1 MVIFTDNAIA
11 NLHSD
16 KIDQNKK
23 PKSLDSDATQNVSA
37 YGVAEK
43 SESAYGI
50 TVSRKVGKAV
60 LRNKLKRWVRNSAKL
75 NTWPKQLTGK
85 RAVFIFRPQGK
96 EFYDKIT
103 FADFKAALEN
113 LR

>member
-1 MVIFTDNAIA
+1 MQIG
-11 NLHSD
+11 
-16 KIDQNKK
+16 
-23 PKSLDSDATQNVSA
+23 